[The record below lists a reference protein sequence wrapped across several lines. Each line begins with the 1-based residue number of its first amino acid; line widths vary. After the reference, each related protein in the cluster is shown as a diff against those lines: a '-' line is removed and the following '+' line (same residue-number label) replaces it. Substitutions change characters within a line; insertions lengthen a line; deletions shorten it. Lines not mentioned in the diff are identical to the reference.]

1 MRIGFEAVLGEHDGG
16 AAESIR
22 LDDVGAGG
30 KIGAMDVQHGVGPC
44 AHQDFVT
51 AFQRRAAEIGRAQAR
66 LLQHGA
72 HGAVQAQ
79 DAPLQGLE

>member
-1 MRIGFEAVLGEHDGG
+1 MRR
-16 AAESIR
+16 AAEGIR

-30 KIGAMDVQHGVGPC
+30 EVGAVDAEDDVRPG
-44 AHQDFVT
+44 AHQDFVA
-51 AFQRRAAEIGRAQAR
+51 AFERRPAEIGRGEAR

-79 DAPLQGLE
+79 DAPVQGLE